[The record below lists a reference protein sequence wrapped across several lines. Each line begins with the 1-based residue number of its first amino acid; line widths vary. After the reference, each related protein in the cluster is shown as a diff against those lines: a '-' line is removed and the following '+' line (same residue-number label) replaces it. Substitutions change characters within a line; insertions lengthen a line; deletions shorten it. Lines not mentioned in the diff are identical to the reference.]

1 MKTIRKTNALIIAL
15 SIIFTT
21 FSYGQKFDNAL
32 SYMEFISKEY
42 RKITE
47 DMWDYTSAAAHSKS
61 ARKIE
66 NRRRDLLNTT
76 RKAQQNIAKMP
87 DFEGDKALRDST
99 VSYLELSFDV
109 LNNDYAKIV
118 NLEEV
123 AEQSYDQ
130 MEAYILAQ
138 EIANEKLDQAGQRMD
153 LEHQEFANKHNI
165 KLIDEKDKL
174 GRKLEKANKA
184 FKYYNVVYL
193 IFFKSF
199 KQDFYLANALQ
210 KNDVNAIEQNR
221 NSLLKFAEDGL
232 KKLDTLKAFGGDNS
246 LKISLKQLLDFYKTK
261 TSVKIPVVVSFYLKK
276 EKFEKTKTEFDA
288 KSEFER
294 TKTDVDQYN
303 KTLAEYN
310 KGVTDYNRV
319 SAEIL
324 QQNNIRIDAWDKTV
338 QSFLDRQV
346 PKK

>member
-1 MKTIRKTNALIIAL
+1 
-15 SIIFTT
+15 
-21 FSYGQKFDNAL
+21 
-32 SYMEFISKEY
+32 MEFIGKQY
-42 RKITE
+42 RKISE
-47 DMWDYTSAAAHSKS
+47 DMWDYTNAAAHSKS

-66 NRRRDLLNTT
+66 NRRKDLLNTT
-76 RKAQQNIAKMP
+76 QKVQQNIAKMP
-87 DFEGDKALRDST
+87 DFEEDKALRDST
-99 VSYLELSFDV
+99 VSYLGLSYDV
-109 LNNDYAKIV
+109 LNNDYARIV
-118 NLEEV
+118 NMEEV
-123 AEQSYDQ
+123 AEQSYDL

-138 EIANEKLDQAGQRMD
+138 EIANEKLNQAGQRLD
-153 LEHQEFANKHNI
+153 QENQEFANKHNI
-165 KLIDEKDKL
+165 KLIDGKDKL
-174 GRKLEKANKA
+174 GNKLEKANKA

-199 KQDFYLANALQ
+199 KQDFYLADALQ

-221 NSLLKFAEDGL
+221 NSLLKFALDGL

-261 TSVKIPVVVSFYLKK
+261 TSVKIPILISFYLNK

-294 TKTDVDQYN
+294 TKADVDQYN
-303 KTLAEYN
+303 KTLAEFN

-319 SAEIL
+319 SAEIS
-324 QQNNIRIDAWDKTV
+324 QQNNVRLGAWDKTV
-338 QSFLDRQV
+338 QLFLDRQV